1 MASITFFDPNLH
13 NLLSYVTLQIVN
25 NEKIYLTLP
34 IALFSKIVY
43 NSNSNWGEIMK
54 KYNPTATEKDGNV
67 YVSGVCHFSLEETFD
82 CGQAFRWEPFDDTSW
97 IGIALG
103 RKLRV
108 GLNDGIITLYDCSLS
123 EYEEK
128 WRAYL
133 DIDRDYGE
141 IISII
146 SANEVLKNAAEQN
159 KGIRVLKQDKWEALC
174 SFIISQNNNIP
185 RIKGIIGRLC
195 ENFGNPLAD
204 GGFTFPTAE
213 RIASLTPEDL
223 APIRSGFRARY
234 IIDGAK
240 KYLNGEI
247 NLELIASADIDTARN
262 ELMKITGV
270 GVKVA
275 DCTLLFGFQRID
287 ALPKDVWIKRAIEEY
302 FNGSFPE
309 CAKGYEGIAQQYL
322 FNYIRKQ
329 NT

>member
-1 MASITFFDPNLH
+1 MMIWGD
-13 NLLSYVTLQIVN
+13 TL
-25 NEKIYLTLP
+25 
-34 IALFSKIVY
+34 
-43 NSNSNWGEIMK
+43 K
-54 KYNPTATEKDGNV
+54 KYNPTAIEKDGNV
-67 YVSGVCHFSLEETFD
+67 YISGVEHFGLQETFD

-97 IGIALG
+97 VGIALG

-108 GLNDGIITLYDCSLS
+108 GLNNGTITLYDCTLS
-123 EYEEK
+123 EYEEN

-133 DIDRDYGE
+133 DIDRNYGE
-141 IISII
+141 IINVI
-146 SANEVLKNAAEQN
+146 SENEILKTAANQN
-159 KGIRVLKQDKWEALC
+159 KGIRILKQDTWEALC

-195 ENFGNPLAD
+195 ESFGEPLPN
-204 GGFTFPTAE
+204 GGYTFPTAE
-213 RIASLTPEDL
+213 KIAALTTEDL

-234 IIDGAK
+234 IVDGAK

-247 NLELIASADIDTARN
+247 DLKLIATADIDTARA

-270 GVKVA
+270 GIKVA

-287 ALPKDVWIKRAIEEY
+287 ALPKDVWIKRAIQEY
-302 FNGSFPE
+302 FNGEFPE

-322 FNYIRKQ
+322 FNYIRNQ

>member
-1 MASITFFDPNLH
+1 MKSYKPMATF
-13 NLLSYVTLQIVN
+13 N
-25 NEKIYLTLP
+25 N
-34 IALFSKIVY
+34 
-43 NSNSNWGEIMK
+43 
-54 KYNPTATEKDGNV
+54 GNV
-67 YVSGVCHFSLEETFD
+67 EITGVEHFGLEETFD
-82 CGQAFRWEPFDDTSW
+82 CGQAFRWEAFDDSSW
-97 IGIALG
+97 VGIALD

-108 GLNDGIITLYDCSLS
+108 GLNNGTITLYDCSLA

-128 WRAYL
+128 WKRYL
-133 DIDRDYGE
+133 DIERDYGE
-141 IISII
+141 IITHI
-146 SANEVLKNAAEQN
+146 SENETLKTAAEQN
-159 KGIRVLKQDKWEALC
+159 KGIRILKQDTWEALC

-195 ENFGNPLAD
+195 ENFGEPLEN

-213 RIASLTPEDL
+213 KIASLTPDDL
-223 APIRSGFRARY
+223 APIRAGFRARY

-240 KYLNGEI
+240 KYLNRDI
-247 NLELIASADIDTARN
+247 NLDLIKTADIDTARN

-287 ALPKDVWIKRAIEEY
+287 ALPKDVWIKRAIEQY
-302 FNGSFPE
+302 FNGQFPE

-329 NT
+329 SI